1 MKKFGFDGDD
11 NTLTSQEAREA
22 YMEGIHV
29 GFARRICTGESMKRM
44 YSKEFKVKACELV
57 IKDNIAVAVVA
68 EKFGIHHVMLHRW
81 VSEYREL
88 GDEAFVGKGHQRPA
102 DAELRKLR
110 KENER
115 LKMENE
121 ILKKAAAYFAKD
133 PGNG

>member
-1 MKKFGFDGDD
+1 M
-11 NTLTSQEAREA
+11 
-22 YMEGIHV
+22 
-29 GFARRICTGESMKRM
+29 
-44 YSKEFKVKACELV
+44 V

-81 VSEYREL
+81 VSEYREQ
-88 GDEAFVGKGHQRPA
+88 GEDAFVGKGHQKPA
-102 DAELRKLR
+102 DAELRRLR

-115 LKMENE
+115 LKMKID